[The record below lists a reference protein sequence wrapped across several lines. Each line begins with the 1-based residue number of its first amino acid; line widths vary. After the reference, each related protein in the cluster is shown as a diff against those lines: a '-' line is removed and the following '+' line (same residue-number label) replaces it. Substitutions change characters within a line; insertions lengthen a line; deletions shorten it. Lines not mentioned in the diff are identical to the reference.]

1 MSFSEIIG
9 QTRIIRLLRRALAQD
24 LLPHAF
30 LFTGVEGVGKKS
42 TALTLA
48 KVVNCQDG
56 ASGDCCDQCI
66 SCRKAASGNHPDINL
81 VEREGPFIKIEQI
94 RALKHRLRFKPL
106 EGRYRV
112 TVINNSQHLKVEA
125 ANALL
130 KVLEEPPAHNLI
142 ILTAIETTALLP
154 TIVSRC
160 LHLPFQPLATVEIS
174 AHLCKTHSIAPENAS
189 VIARLA
195 GGSLSRA
202 MALLDEKKLDR
213 RNWIL
218 ETVAEIHKSRISD
231 LLAAINR
238 WKGDNLD
245 LQQDLDWLKTWI
257 RDLLVQKFEATDSVG
272 LLNSDLADKIK
283 AMASQMSSDNLL
295 QFFDLVCTIQGAIGY
310 NVNRRLSLETL
321 LLLFYARATGQATET
336 GADLSVVARERFAWP
351 VRLGVDY
358 KNWDN

>member
-1 MSFSEIIG
+1 MSFAEIIG
-9 QTRIIRLLRRALAQD
+9 QSRIIRLLRRALAQD

-30 LFTGVEGVGKKS
+30 LFTGMEGVGKKL

-48 KVVNCQDG
+48 KVVNCQEG
-56 ASGDCCDQCI
+56 ASGDCCDRCI
-66 SCRKAASGNHPDINL
+66 SCRKAASGNHPDID
-81 VEREGPFIKIEQI
+81 VIEREGPFIKIEQI

-112 TVINNSQHLKVEA
+112 TVISNSQYLKVEA

-130 KVLEEPPAHNLI
+130 KVLEEPPENNLI
-142 ILTAIETTALLP
+142 ILTAFETTGLLP

-160 LHLPFQPLATVEIS
+160 LHLSFQPLAAVEIS
-174 AHLCKTHSIAPENAS
+174 AHLCKTHSIAPERAA

-202 MALLDEKKLDR
+202 MALLDEKQISR

-218 ETVAEIHKSRISD
+218 ETVAEIHKSRIPD
-231 LLAAINR
+231 LLAATNS
-238 WKGDNLD
+238 WKGDNVD
-245 LQQDLDWLKTWI
+245 LQQDLEWLKTWI
-257 RDLLVQKFEATDSVG
+257 RDLLVQKFEATESVG
-272 LLNSDLADKIK
+272 LLNADLAEKVK
-283 AMASQMSSDNLL
+283 AMAPQMSSHNLL

-321 LLLFYARATGQATET
+321 LLVYHAQATGRAKEIR
-336 GADLSVVARERFAWP
+336 ADLSFAGRELFAWP
-351 VRLGVDY
+351 VRSGG
-358 KNWDN
+358 

>member
-9 QTRIIRLLRRALAQD
+9 QTRIIRLLQRALAQD

-30 LFTGVEGVGKKS
+30 LFTGIEGVGKKS

-48 KVVNCQDG
+48 KVVNCQDS

-66 SCRKAASGNHPDINL
+66 SCRKAASGNHPDIDL
-81 VEREGPFIKIEQI
+81 IEREGPFIKIEQI

-112 TVINNSQHLKVEA
+112 TVISNSQHLKVEA

-130 KVLEEPPAHNLI
+130 KVLEEPPADNLI

-160 LHLPFQPLATVEIS
+160 LHLPLQPLAAVEIS
-174 AHLCKTHSIAPENAS
+174 AHLGKIHSVSPERAA
-189 VIARLA
+189 VIARLS

-202 MALLDEKKLDR
+202 MALLDEKKLGR
-213 RNWIL
+213 RNLIL
-218 ETVAEIHKSRISD
+218 EAVAEIHKCRITD
-231 LLAAINR
+231 LLAAISR

-245 LQQDLDWLKTWI
+245 LQQDLEWLKTWI

-283 AMASQMSSDNLL
+283 ATAAHMSSYHLL
-295 QFFDLVCTIQGAIGY
+295 QFFDLVCTVQGAIGY

-321 LLLFYARATGQATET
+321 LLLFHARATGRGKAI
-336 GADLSVVARERFAWP
+336 GADLPFVARERLAWP
-351 VRLGVDY
+351 LGTGG
-358 KNWDN
+358 

>member
-9 QTRIIRLLRRALAQD
+9 QTKIIRLLRRALAQD

-48 KVVNCQDG
+48 KVVNCQNS

-81 VEREGPFIKIEQI
+81 IEREGPFIKIEQI

-112 TVINNSQHLKVEA
+112 TVIDNSQHLKAEA

-130 KVLEEPPAHNLI
+130 KVLEEPPADNLI

-174 AHLCKTHSIAPENAS
+174 AHLNKIHSISPERAA

-202 MALLDEKKLDR
+202 IDLLDEKKLDR
-213 RNWIL
+213 RNLIL
-218 ETVAEIHKSRISD
+218 ETVSEIHKSGLTD
-231 LLAAINR
+231 LLAATSR

-245 LQQDLDWLKTWI
+245 LQQDLEWLKTWI
-257 RDLLVQKFEATDSVG
+257 RDLLVEKFEATDSVG
-272 LLNSDLADKIK
+272 LLNSDLAHKIK
-283 AMASQMSSDNLL
+283 IMASHMSSDHLL
-295 QFFDLVCTIQGAIGY
+295 QFFDLVCTVQGAIGY

-321 LLLFYARATGQATET
+321 LLLFYTRATRHGREI
-336 GADLSVVARERFAWP
+336 GADLPLLARGQLTWP
-351 VRLGVDY
+351 VGIGG
-358 KNWDN
+358 

>member
-1 MSFSEIIG
+1 M
-9 QTRIIRLLRRALAQD
+9 
-24 LLPHAF
+24 
-30 LFTGVEGVGKKS
+30 
-42 TALTLA
+42 
-48 KVVNCQDG
+48 VNCQNS

-81 VEREGPFIKIEQI
+81 IEREGPFIKIEQI

-112 TVINNSQHLKVEA
+112 TVIDNSQHLKAEA

-130 KVLEEPPAHNLI
+130 KVLEEPPADNLI

-174 AHLCKTHSIAPENAS
+174 AHLNKIHSISPERAA

-202 MALLDEKKLDR
+202 IDLLDEKKLDR
-213 RNWIL
+213 RNLIL
-218 ETVAEIHKSRISD
+218 ETVSEIHKSGLTD
-231 LLAAINR
+231 LLAATSR

-245 LQQDLDWLKTWI
+245 LQQDLEWLKTWI
-257 RDLLVQKFEATDSVG
+257 RDLLVEKFEATDSVG
-272 LLNSDLADKIK
+272 LLNSDLAHKIK
-283 AMASQMSSDNLL
+283 IMASHMSSDHLL
-295 QFFDLVCTIQGAIGY
+295 QFFDLVCTVQGAIGY

-321 LLLFYARATGQATET
+321 LLLFYTRATRRGREI
-336 GADLSVVARERFAWP
+336 GADLPLLARGQLTWP
-351 VRLGVDY
+351 VGIGG
-358 KNWDN
+358 

>member
-1 MSFSEIIG
+1 MSFAEIIG
-9 QTRIIRLLRRALAQD
+9 QSRIIRLLRRALAQD

-30 LFTGVEGVGKKS
+30 LFTGMEGVGKKL

-48 KVVNCQDG
+48 KVVNCQEG
-56 ASGDCCDQCI
+56 ASGDCCDRCI
-66 SCRKAASGNHPDINL
+66 SCRKAASGNHPDIDII
-81 VEREGPFIKIEQI
+81 EREGPFIKIEQI

-112 TVINNSQHLKVEA
+112 TVIINSQYLKVEA

-130 KVLEEPPAHNLI
+130 KVLEEPPENNLI
-142 ILTAIETTALLP
+142 ILTAFETTGLLP

-160 LHLPFQPLATVEIS
+160 LHLSFQPLATVEIS
-174 AHLCKTHSIAPENAS
+174 AHLCKTHSIAPERAA

-202 MALLDEKKLDR
+202 MALLDEKQISR

-218 ETVAEIHKSRISD
+218 ETVAEIHKSRIPD
-231 LLAAINR
+231 LLAATNS

-245 LQQDLDWLKTWI
+245 LQQDLEWLKTWI
-257 RDLLVQKFEATDSVG
+257 RDLLVQQFEATESVG
-272 LLNSDLADKIK
+272 LLNSDLADKVETL
-283 AMASQMSSDNLL
+283 ASHMKSHHLL
-295 QFFDLVCTIQGAIGY
+295 QIFDLVCTVQEAIGY

-321 LLLFYARATGQATET
+321 LLLFCARATGQATQA
-336 GADLSVVARERFAWP
+336 GADLPMVARERFGWP
-351 VRLGVDY
+351 VRFGG
-358 KNWDN
+358 

>member
-24 LLPHAF
+24 FLPHAC
-30 LFTGVEGVGKKS
+30 LCSGVGGVGKKT

-48 KVVNCQDG
+48 KVVNCQG
-56 ASGDCCDQCI
+56 GVSGDCCNQCI

-81 VEREGPFIKIEQI
+81 IERQGPFIKIEQI

-112 TVINNSQHLKVEA
+112 TVIHNSQHLKAEA

-130 KVLEEPPAHNLI
+130 KVLEEPPANNVI
-142 ILTAIETTALLP
+142 ILTATETRALLP

-174 AHLCKTHSIAPENAS
+174 AHLCKTHSISPESATL
-189 VIARLA
+189 IARLA
-195 GGSLSRA
+195 GGSLCRA
-202 MALLDEKKLDR
+202 MALLDEKKLGR

-218 ETVAEIHKSRISD
+218 ETVAEIHRSRISD
-231 LLAAINR
+231 LLAAISR
-238 WKGDNLD
+238 WKGDNVD
-245 LQQDLDWLKTWI
+245 LQEDLEWLKTWI
-257 RDLLVQKFEATDSVG
+257 RDLLVQKFEATAEIG
-272 LLNSDLADKIK
+272 LLNADLADKIQV
-283 AMASQMSSDNLL
+283 MASYMSSHHLVQL
-295 QFFDLVCTIQGAIGY
+295 FDLVCAIQEAIGY

-321 LLLFYARATGQATET
+321 MLLFYARTRWSDKEIR
-336 GADLSVVARERFAWP
+336 ADFSALGRERFA
-351 VRLGVDY
+351 RIGG
-358 KNWDN
+358 

>member
-9 QTRIIRLLRRALAQD
+9 QKKIIRLLRRALAQD

-30 LFTGVEGVGKKS
+30 LFTGTEGVGKKS

-48 KVVNCQDG
+48 KVVNCQDR

-81 VEREGPFIKIEQI
+81 IEREGPFIKIEQI

-112 TVINNSQHLKVEA
+112 TVINNSQHLKAEA

-130 KVLEEPPAHNLI
+130 KVLEEPPADNLI
-142 ILTAIETTALLP
+142 ILTAVEITALLP

-160 LHLPFQPLATVEIS
+160 LHLPFQPLATAEIS
-174 AHLCKTHSIAPENAS
+174 AHLAKIHSLSPEKAAM
-189 VIARLA
+189 IARLA

-202 MALLDEKKLDR
+202 VAFLDEKKLAR
-213 RNWIL
+213 RNLIL
-218 ETVAEIHKSRISD
+218 ETVTEIHKSRITD
-231 LLAAINR
+231 LLALTNR

-245 LQQDLDWLKTWI
+245 LQQDLEWLKTWI
-257 RDLLVQKFEATDSVG
+257 RDLLVEKFESNDSVG
-272 LLNSDLADKIK
+272 LLNSDFAHKTK
-283 AMASQMSSDNLL
+283 AMASHISSDHLL
-295 QFFDLVCTIQGAIGY
+295 QFFDLVCTVQGAIGY

-321 LLLFYARATGQATET
+321 LLLFYARATGRSEAIA
-336 GADLSVVARERFAWP
+336 ADLPLVAEGRLAWP
-351 VRLGVDY
+351 PGIGG
-358 KNWDN
+358 

>member
-9 QTRIIRLLRRALAQD
+9 QTKIIRLLRRALAQD

-48 KVVNCQDG
+48 KVVNCQNS

-81 VEREGPFIKIEQI
+81 IEREGPFIKIEQI

-112 TVINNSQHLKVEA
+112 TVIDNSQHLKAEA

-130 KVLEEPPAHNLI
+130 KVLEEPPADNLI

-174 AHLCKTHSIAPENAS
+174 AHLNKIHSISPERAA

-202 MALLDEKKLDR
+202 IDLLDEKKLDR
-213 RNWIL
+213 RNLIL
-218 ETVAEIHKSRISD
+218 ETVSEIHKSGLTD
-231 LLAAINR
+231 LLAATSR

-245 LQQDLDWLKTWI
+245 LQQDLEWLKTWI
-257 RDLLVQKFEATDSVG
+257 RDLLVEKFEATDSVG
-272 LLNSDLADKIK
+272 LLNSDLAHKIK
-283 AMASQMSSDNLL
+283 IMASHMSSDHLL
-295 QFFDLVCTIQGAIGY
+295 QFFDLVCTVQGAIGY

-321 LLLFYARATGQATET
+321 LLLFYTRATRRGREI
-336 GADLSVVARERFAWP
+336 GADLPLLARGQLTWP
-351 VRLGVDY
+351 VGIGG
-358 KNWDN
+358 

>member
-9 QTRIIRLLRRALAQD
+9 QTKIIRLLRRALAQD

-48 KVVNCQDG
+48 KVVNCQNS

-81 VEREGPFIKIEQI
+81 IEREGPFIKIEQI

-112 TVINNSQHLKVEA
+112 TVIDNSQHLKAEA

-130 KVLEEPPAHNLI
+130 KVLEEPPADNLI
-142 ILTAIETTALLP
+142 ILTAIETTSLLP

-174 AHLCKTHSIAPENAS
+174 AHLNKIHSISPERAA

-202 MALLDEKKLDR
+202 IDLLDEKKLDR
-213 RNWIL
+213 RNLIL
-218 ETVAEIHKSRISD
+218 ETVSEIHKSGLTD
-231 LLAAINR
+231 LLAATSR

-245 LQQDLDWLKTWI
+245 LQQDLEWLKTWI
-257 RDLLVQKFEATDSVG
+257 RDLLVEKFEATDSVG
-272 LLNSDLADKIK
+272 LLNSDLAHKIK
-283 AMASQMSSDNLL
+283 IMASHMSSDHLL
-295 QFFDLVCTIQGAIGY
+295 QFFDLVCTVQGAIGY

-321 LLLFYARATGQATET
+321 LLLFYTRATRRGREI
-336 GADLSVVARERFAWP
+336 GADLPLLARGQLTWP
-351 VRLGVDY
+351 VGIGG
-358 KNWDN
+358 

>member
-9 QTRIIRLLRRALAQD
+9 QTKIIRLLRRALAQD

-48 KVVNCQDG
+48 KVVNCQNS

-81 VEREGPFIKIEQI
+81 IEREGPFIKIEQI

-112 TVINNSQHLKVEA
+112 TVIDNSQHLKAEA

-130 KVLEEPPAHNLI
+130 KVLEEPPADNLI

-174 AHLCKTHSIAPENAS
+174 AHLNKIHSISPERAA

-202 MALLDEKKLDR
+202 IDLLDEKKLDR
-213 RNWIL
+213 RNLIL
-218 ETVAEIHKSRISD
+218 ETVSEIHKSGLTD
-231 LLAAINR
+231 LLAATSR

-245 LQQDLDWLKTWI
+245 LQQDLEWLKTWI
-257 RDLLVQKFEATDSVG
+257 RDLLVEKFEATDSVS
-272 LLNSDLADKIK
+272 LLNSDLAHKIK
-283 AMASQMSSDNLL
+283 IMASHMSSDHLL
-295 QFFDLVCTIQGAIGY
+295 QFFDLVCTVQGAIGY

-321 LLLFYARATGQATET
+321 LLLFYTRATRRGREI
-336 GADLSVVARERFAWP
+336 GADLPLLARGQLTWP
-351 VRLGVDY
+351 VGIGG
-358 KNWDN
+358 

>member
-1 MSFSEIIG
+1 M
-9 QTRIIRLLRRALAQD
+9 
-24 LLPHAF
+24 PHAF
-30 LFTGVEGVGKKS
+30 LFTGIEGVGKKS

-48 KVVNCQDG
+48 KVVNCQDS

-66 SCRKAASGNHPDINL
+66 SCRKAASGNHPDIDL
-81 VEREGPFIKIEQI
+81 IEREGPFIKIEQI

-112 TVINNSQHLKVEA
+112 TVISNSQHLKVEA

-130 KVLEEPPAHNLI
+130 KVLEEPPADNLI

-160 LHLPFQPLATVEIS
+160 LHLPLQPLAAVEIS
-174 AHLCKTHSIAPENAS
+174 AHLGKIHSVSPERAA
-189 VIARLA
+189 VIARLS

-202 MALLDEKKLDR
+202 MALLDEKKLGR
-213 RNWIL
+213 RNLIL
-218 ETVAEIHKSRISD
+218 EAVAEIHKCRITE
-231 LLAAINR
+231 LLAAISR

-245 LQQDLDWLKTWI
+245 LQQDLEWLKTWI

-283 AMASQMSSDNLL
+283 ATAAHMSSYHLL
-295 QFFDLVCTIQGAIGY
+295 QFFDLVCTVQGAIGY

-321 LLLFYARATGQATET
+321 LLLFYTRATRRGREI
-336 GADLSVVARERFAWP
+336 GADLPLLARGQLTWP
-351 VRLGVDY
+351 VGIGG
-358 KNWDN
+358 

>member
-9 QTRIIRLLRRALAQD
+9 QTRIIRLLQRALAQD

-30 LFTGVEGVGKKS
+30 LFTGIEGVGKKS

-48 KVVNCQDG
+48 KVVNCQDS

-66 SCRKAASGNHPDINL
+66 SCRKAASGNHPDIDL
-81 VEREGPFIKIEQI
+81 IEREGPFIKIEQI

-112 TVINNSQHLKVEA
+112 TVISNSQHLKVEA

-130 KVLEEPPAHNLI
+130 KVLEEPPADNLI

-160 LHLPFQPLATVEIS
+160 LHLPLQPLAAVEIS
-174 AHLCKTHSIAPENAS
+174 AHLGKIHSVSPERAA
-189 VIARLA
+189 VIARLS

-202 MALLDEKKLDR
+202 MALLDEKKLGR
-213 RNWIL
+213 RNLIL
-218 ETVAEIHKSRISD
+218 EAVAEIHKCRITE
-231 LLAAINR
+231 LLAAISR

-245 LQQDLDWLKTWI
+245 LQQDLEWLKTWI

-283 AMASQMSSDNLL
+283 ATAAHMSSYHLL
-295 QFFDLVCTIQGAIGY
+295 QFFDLVCTVQGAIGY

-321 LLLFYARATGQATET
+321 LLSLYLRATGRGKET
-336 GADLSVVARERFAWP
+336 AADLPVVAKERFAWP
-351 VRLGVDY
+351 VRIGA
-358 KNWDN
+358 